1 MKYRYYSS
9 IEFSDKQM
17 LFHSLMFARLIEV
30 NHGIFKELQETPR
43 KYRNM
48 GEVDYIKQS
57 DAIMKTLIT
66 EYRESIY
73 DIICDKEFC
82 KLFPEMRQIRK
93 LQISNM
99 KKCIILMFR
108 LGFDIGLIANF
119 LYSNKQSIIT
129 IKSSLIK
136 NAML

>member
-17 LFHSLMFARLIEV
+17 LFHSLMFARLIEA
-30 NHGIFKELQETPR
+30 NYGIFKELQEAPR

-48 GEVDYIKQS
+48 GDVDYIKQS
-57 DAIMKTLIT
+57 DAIMKKLIT

-73 DIICDKEFC
+73 DIICEKEFC
-82 KLFPEMRQIRK
+82 KLFPEMRQIKK
-93 LQISNM
+93 LQISDM

-108 LGFDIGLIANF
+108 LGFNLDFIANF
-119 LYSNKQSIIT
+119 LYTNKQSIIT

-136 NAML
+136 KAML